1 MSTTYSDSLAMLK
14 RPGWLTFAAIIMFSV
29 GFVRVIT
36 AISYF
41 ADSVRVNN
49 LANGLFTT
57 HTWVWGLWDL
67 LIAALAFIAGSSLLR
82 GDDFGRVFGY
92 LWAVFML
99 VQGFLVLTWA
109 PWYGAGAILVAI
121 LVIYAISV
129 SADYQET
136 V

>member
-14 RPGWLTFAAIIMFSV
+14 RPGWLTFAAIVMFSV
-29 GFVRVIT
+29 GFVRIIT

-41 ADSVRVNN
+41 ADSVRINN
-49 LANGLFTT
+49 LGNGLFTS

-109 PWYGAGAILVAI
+109 PWYGAGGILGQA
-121 LVIYAISV
+121 
-129 SADYQET
+129 T
-136 V
+136 

>member
-14 RPGWLTFAAIIMFSV
+14 RPGWLTFAAIVMFSV
-29 GFVRVIT
+29 GFTRVIS

-41 ADSVRVNN
+41 ADSRRVND
-49 LANGLFTT
+49 LHNGLFTT

-67 LIAALAFIAGSSLLR
+67 LIAGLAFPAGSSLLR

-92 LWAVFML
+92 LWAVFVL
-99 VQGFLVLTWA
+99 VQGFLVLSWA
-109 PWYGAGAILVAI
+109 PWYGAAAIVVSI

-129 SADYQET
+129 SADYQE
-136 V
+136 VR